1 MKSSDIF
8 ELNLKTVWRPVNSRQ
23 PNHNRNKSRKI
34 PQSKYECMLS
44 QLSLK
49 IYLWIIIRY
58 INQTL
63 MTPAVKR
70 VKTRIFSYS

>member
-34 PQSKYECMLS
+34 PQSKYEMHAFAVVFKN
-44 QLSLK
+44 LSLDN
-49 IYLWIIIRY
+49 YSLY
-58 INQTL
+58 QPDVDDTCSQT
-63 MTPAVKR
+63 
-70 VKTRIFSYS
+70 SQN